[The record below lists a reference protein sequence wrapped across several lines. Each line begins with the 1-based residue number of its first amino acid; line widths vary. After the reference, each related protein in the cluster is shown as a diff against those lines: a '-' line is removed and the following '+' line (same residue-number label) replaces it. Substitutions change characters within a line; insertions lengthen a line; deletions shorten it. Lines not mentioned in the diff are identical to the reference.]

1 MSSVFSVKA
10 SFDGGDLV
18 KGFNDV
24 KKEVKGI
31 ENAGEDAKK
40 SLDQMLQQKNS
51 TSNYRRQLMQ
61 LTKQLTDLTVNYRS
75 LSDEEKQSEFG
86 VALAQRIDE
95 LTAKASMFK
104 DAMLDVQQSI
114 TESASDTANWDA
126 FQQLVD
132 VSTSALQSFTGV
144 AGLSEDSV
152 EELTRTIAAMQ
163 TIGAASNT
171 VIKIGN
177 ALQKQSALMLGVRR
191 TQELAAA
198 TAIKLK
204 TAAEVKGKA
213 ATVAA
218 TAAQKALNT
227 VAKANPYV
235 LLASAVIALGTAL
248 VAFAKKSNEAT
259 KAEKA
264 RKEAAEEAAESI
276 NDARSKEAKSVGEVT
291 AKYRILQIEYS
302 KLDQNDKTS
311 WIKDNATAFD
321 NLGLKINNVNDAD
334 QVFVTQSAKVIAAL
348 KARAKAEALEEKY
361 KEEVIKAEEKKAE
374 VVRKTAKEGAK
385 FFTAD
390 GKVPEPLKEA
400 GLTEKELK
408 YEWGGGQSGAG
419 TYILTPE
426 ATKKLQE
433 YYDTQYD
440 VAVKAADESTSYWE
454 NRMVEAANEA
464 AKAAKEIEGLITKPT
479 NGNSDSTKSSS
490 SSKTSDNDDIFDSG
504 SLRAAQKTVTE
515 LQDKLNRMS
524 PDDKAFDKVKADLKV
539 AEKIVDDIKKKM
551 SDPDAAKALVEQYDE
566 ASKKI
571 NDIVKEYNIGI
582 IDEET
587 AKKQI
592 EAINA
597 ELQKLGLKPIE
608 IKVKNG
614 KWDELFDKD
623 IDTKNLIEQYD
634 EASKKINDIV
644 KEYNIG
650 IIDKETA
657 KKQIEAINTELQKL
671 GLKPIDI
678 KLNPKGK
685 WDGAFDK
692 DNDTKTAVD
701 SVVQAYS
708 LKLIDKDYA
717 KEAIDAIN
725 VERINANLP
734 PIHLNLDVEGV
745 KEGISQA
752 MQMFGAVG
760 SLGNVVSS
768 INSVYESFKN
778 LPDAMDEAE
787 NGWERF
793 MVGFKAVMQIM
804 NVFTTVLGTINTVME
819 TFTMIQELVTA
830 AKLKDA
836 AASSVKAGADTAAA
850 TASTAEATAD
860 TAAATAAETKAV
872 ADTAAATASTTV
884 ATADTAATIAS
895 GTKAATDTSA
905 ATASGTKAAA
915 DIAAATAS
923 TTVATAD
930 TAATVA
936 SGTKAAT
943 DIATAAAS
951 GTKAAA
957 DIAAATA
964 STTVATADTAATV
977 ASGTKTATDIAG
989 ATASGTKAA
998 ADIAA
1003 AGAAS
1008 VEATANTAA
1017 AVSGAAKSVSWVP
1030 IVGPILAV
1038 AAIAAIIGGIIA
1050 AANKGK
1056 FANGGIV
1063 QGASKIGDFNIARVN
1078 GGEMILNNRQQA
1090 NLFNMLDNNRV
1101 NNVSASPQNVSFRIQ
1116 GDTLVGVI
1124 DNYNKKRSRM

>member
-177 ALQKQSALMLGVRR
+177 ALQKQSALMLGVLR

-204 TAAEVKGKA
+204 TAAEVKGKE

-218 TAAQKALNT
+218 TVAQKALNT

-302 KLDQNDKTS
+302 KLDQNDKIT
-311 WIKDNATAFD
+311 WIKDNATALD

-348 KARAKAEALEEKY
+348 QARAKAEALEEKY

-374 VVRKTAKEGAK
+374 VVRKTAKEGAR

-479 NGNSDSTKSSS
+479 NGNSGSTKSSS
-490 SSKTSDNDDIFDSG
+490 SYKTSDNDDIFDSG
-504 SLRAAQKTVTE
+504 SLIAAQKTVTD

-524 PDDKAFDKVKADLKV
+524 PDDKAFDKVKADLKA
-539 AEKIVDDIKKKM
+539 AEKIVEDIKKKM
-551 SDPDAAKALVEQYDE
+551 SDPDAAKTLVEQYDE

-614 KWDELFDKD
+614 KWDGVFDID

-634 EASKKINDIV
+634 DAVKKINDIV
-644 KEYNIG
+644 KSYNIG
-650 IIDKETA
+650 IIDEEKAKAQIEAINAELQKLGLKPIEIKLKGKWDGVFDIDIDTKHLVDQYDDAVKKINDIVKGYNIGIIDEETA
-657 KKQIEAINTELQKL
+657 KKQIEAINAELQKL

-752 MQMFGAVG
+752 MQMFDAVS

-778 LPDAMDEAE
+778 LQDAMDEAE

-793 MVGFKAVMQIM
+793 MVGFEAGMQIM
-804 NVFTTVLGTINTVME
+804 SVFTTVLGTINTLMT
-819 TFTMIQELVTA
+819 TFQTIQELVTA
-830 AKLKDA
+830 AKIKDA
-836 AASSVKAGADTAAA
+836 AASSVQTAADEAAAAATMTKAGANM
-850 TASTAEATAD
+850 
-860 TAAATAAETKAV
+860 AETATGAGKAV
-872 ADTAAATASTTV
+872 
-884 ATADTAATIAS
+884 
-895 GTKAATDTSA
+895 
-905 ATASGTKAAA
+905 
-915 DIAAATAS
+915 
-923 TTVATAD
+923 
-930 TAATVA
+930 
-936 SGTKAAT
+936 
-943 DIATAAAS
+943 
-951 GTKAAA
+951 
-957 DIAAATA
+957 
-964 STTVATADTAATV
+964 
-977 ASGTKTATDIAG
+977 
-989 ATASGTKAA
+989 
-998 ADIAA
+998 
-1003 AGAAS
+1003 
-1008 VEATANTAA
+1008 
-1017 AVSGAAKSVSWVP
+1017 SWLP
-1030 IVGPILAV
+1030 IVGPILA
-1038 AAIAAIIGGIIA
+1038 IAAIGAIMGVMLGVMS
-1050 AANKGK
+1050 KSK

-1063 QGASKIGDFNIARVN
+1063 SNASKIGDFNIARVN

-1090 NLFNMLDNNRV
+1090 NLFNMLDHNRIDKT
-1101 NNVSASPQNVSFRIQ
+1101 STSPQNVSFRIQ

>member
-1 MSSVFSVKA
+1 MSSVFSIKA

-31 ENAGEDAKK
+31 ENVGEDAKK

-177 ALQKQSALMLGVRR
+177 ALQKQSALMLGVLR

-302 KLDQNDKTS
+302 KLDQNDKIT

-348 KARAKAEALEEKY
+348 QARAKAEALEEKY

-374 VVRKTAKEGAK
+374 VVRKTAKEGDR

-419 TYILTPE
+419 TYILTQE
-426 ATKKLQE
+426 ATKKLQD

-479 NGNSDSTKSSS
+479 NGNSGSTKSSS
-490 SSKTSDNDDIFDSG
+490 SYKTSDNDDIFDSG
-504 SLRAAQKTVTE
+504 SLIAAQKTVTD

-524 PDDKAFDKVKADLKV
+524 PDDKAFDKVKADLKA
-539 AEKIVDDIKKKM
+539 AEKIVEDIKKKM
-551 SDPDAAKALVEQYDE
+551 SDPDVAKTLVEQYDE

-571 NDIVKEYNIGI
+571 NNIVKEYNIGI

-614 KWDELFDKD
+614 KWDGVFDID

-634 EASKKINDIV
+634 DAVKKINDIV
-644 KEYNIG
+644 KSYNIG
-650 IIDKETA
+650 IIDEEKA
-657 KKQIEAINTELQKL
+657 KAQIEAINAELKKL

-752 MQMFGAVG
+752 MQMFDAVS

-778 LPDAMDEAE
+778 LQDAMDEAE

-793 MVGFKAVMQIM
+793 MVGFEAGMQIM
-804 NVFTTVLGTINTVME
+804 SVFTTVLGTINTLMT
-819 TFTMIQELVTA
+819 TFQTIQELVTA
-830 AKLKDA
+830 AKIKDA
-836 AASSVKAGADTAAA
+836 AASSVQTAADEAAAAATMTKAGANM
-850 TASTAEATAD
+850 
-860 TAAATAAETKAV
+860 AETATGAGKAV
-872 ADTAAATASTTV
+872 
-884 ATADTAATIAS
+884 
-895 GTKAATDTSA
+895 
-905 ATASGTKAAA
+905 
-915 DIAAATAS
+915 
-923 TTVATAD
+923 
-930 TAATVA
+930 
-936 SGTKAAT
+936 
-943 DIATAAAS
+943 
-951 GTKAAA
+951 
-957 DIAAATA
+957 
-964 STTVATADTAATV
+964 
-977 ASGTKTATDIAG
+977 
-989 ATASGTKAA
+989 
-998 ADIAA
+998 
-1003 AGAAS
+1003 
-1008 VEATANTAA
+1008 
-1017 AVSGAAKSVSWVP
+1017 SWLP
-1030 IVGPILAV
+1030 IVGPILA
-1038 AAIAAIIGGIIA
+1038 IAAIGAIMGVMLGVMS
-1050 AANKGK
+1050 KSK

-1063 QGASKIGDFNIARVN
+1063 SNASKIGDFNIARVN

-1090 NLFNMLDNNRV
+1090 NLFNMLDHNRIDKT
-1101 NNVSASPQNVSFRIQ
+1101 STSPQNVSFRIQ

>member
-1 MSSVFSVKA
+1 MSSVFSIKA

-177 ALQKQSALMLGVRR
+177 ALQKQSALMLGVLR

-248 VAFAKKSNEAT
+248 FAFAKKSNEAT

-276 NDARSKEAKSVGEVT
+276 KDARSKEAKSVGEVT

-302 KLDQNDKTS
+302 KLDQNDKIT

-348 KARAKAEALEEKY
+348 QARAKAEALEEKY

-374 VVRKTAKEGAK
+374 VVRKTAKEGDR

-479 NGNSDSTKSSS
+479 NGNSVSTKSSS

-504 SLRAAQKTVTE
+504 SLIAAQKTVTD

-524 PDDKAFDKVKADLKV
+524 PDDKAFDKVKADLKA
-539 AEKIVDDIKKKM
+539 AEKIVEDIKKKM
-551 SDPDAAKALVEQYDE
+551 SDPDAAKTLVEQYDE

-614 KWDELFDKD
+614 KWDGVFDID

-634 EASKKINDIV
+634 DAVKKINDIV
-644 KEYNIG
+644 KSYNIG
-650 IIDKETA
+650 IIDEEKA
-657 KKQIEAINTELQKL
+657 KAQIEAINAELKKL

-752 MQMFGAVG
+752 MQMFDAVS

-778 LPDAMDEAE
+778 LSDAMDEAE

-793 MVGFKAVMQIM
+793 MVGFEAGMQIM
-804 NVFTTVLGTINTVME
+804 SVFTTVLGTINTLMT
-819 TFTMIQELVTA
+819 TFQTIQELVTA
-830 AKLKDA
+830 AKIKDA
-836 AASSVKAGADTAAA
+836 AASSVQTAADEAAAAATMTKAGANM
-850 TASTAEATAD
+850 
-860 TAAATAAETKAV
+860 AETATGAGKAV
-872 ADTAAATASTTV
+872 
-884 ATADTAATIAS
+884 
-895 GTKAATDTSA
+895 
-905 ATASGTKAAA
+905 
-915 DIAAATAS
+915 
-923 TTVATAD
+923 
-930 TAATVA
+930 
-936 SGTKAAT
+936 
-943 DIATAAAS
+943 
-951 GTKAAA
+951 
-957 DIAAATA
+957 
-964 STTVATADTAATV
+964 
-977 ASGTKTATDIAG
+977 
-989 ATASGTKAA
+989 
-998 ADIAA
+998 
-1003 AGAAS
+1003 
-1008 VEATANTAA
+1008 
-1017 AVSGAAKSVSWVP
+1017 SWLP
-1030 IVGPILAV
+1030 IVGPILA
-1038 AAIAAIIGGIIA
+1038 IAAIGAIMGVMLGVMS
-1050 AANKGK
+1050 KSK

-1063 QGASKIGDFNIARVN
+1063 SNASKIGDFNIARVN

-1090 NLFNMLDNNRV
+1090 NLFNMLDHNRIDKT
-1101 NNVSASPQNVSFRIQ
+1101 STSPQNVSFRIQ

>member
-1 MSSVFSVKA
+1 MSSVFSVKG
-10 SFDGGDLV
+10 SFDGADLV

-24 KKEVKGI
+24 KKEVKGL
-31 ENAGEDAKK
+31 ESAGEDAKK

-61 LTKQLTDLTVNYRS
+61 LTRQLTDLTVNYRS

-95 LTAKASMFK
+95 LTTKASMFK

-114 TESASDTANWDA
+114 SESASDTANWDA

-144 AGLSEDSV
+144 AGLSEESV
-152 EELTRTIAAMQ
+152 EGLTRTIAAMQ

-191 TQELAAA
+191 AQELAAA

-248 VAFAKKSNEAT
+248 VAFAKKSSEAT

-264 RKEAAEEAAESI
+264 RKEAAEEAAE
-276 NDARSKEAKSVGEVT
+276 NVKDARSKEAKSVGEVT
-291 AKYRILQIEYS
+291 AKYRILQLEYS
-302 KLDQNDKTS
+302 KLDQNDKTT

-321 NLGLKINNVNDAD
+321 NLGLKINSVNDAD
-334 QVFVTQSAKVIAAL
+334 KVFVTQSTQVIAAL
-348 KARAKAEALEEKY
+348 RARAKAEALEEKY

-374 VVRKTAKEGAK
+374 VVRKTAKEGDR

-390 GKVPEPLKEA
+390 GKVPKPLKEA

-419 TYILTPE
+419 TYILTQE
-426 ATKKLQE
+426 AAKKLQE
-433 YYDTQYD
+433 YYDKQYD
-440 VAVKAADESTSYWE
+440 IAVKAADDSTSYWE

-479 NGNSDSTKSSS
+479 NGNTGSTKSSS

-504 SLRAAQKTVTE
+504 SLRAAQKTVTD

-524 PDDKAFDKVKADLKV
+524 PDDEAFEKVKADLKA
-539 AEKIVDDIKKKM
+539 AEKIVEDIKKKM
-551 SDPDAAKALVEQYDE
+551 SDPDAAKTLVEQYDD
-566 ASKKI
+566 AAKKI
-571 NDIVKEYNIGI
+571 NGIVKEYNIGI

-608 IKVKNG
+608 IKLTPVVN
-614 KWDELFDKD
+614 
-623 IDTKNLIEQYD
+623 
-634 EASKKINDIV
+634 
-644 KEYNIG
+644 
-650 IIDKETA
+650 
-657 KKQIEAINTELQKL
+657 
-671 GLKPIDI
+671 
-678 KLNPKGK
+678 KGK

-701 SVVQAYS
+701 SVVKAYS

-717 KEAIDAIN
+717 QEAIDAIN

-734 PIHLNLDVEGV
+734 PIYLNLDIEGV
-745 KEGISQA
+745 RQGIDKA
-752 MQMFGAVG
+752 MQMFDTFG

-768 INSVYESFKN
+768 INSVYESFNN
-778 LPDAMDEAE
+778 LSTAMDEAE

-793 MVGFKAVMQIM
+793 MLGFDAGMKIM
-804 NVFTTVLGTINTVME
+804 NVFTTILGTINTLME
-819 TFTMIQELVTA
+819 TFQMIQELVTA

-836 AASSVKAGADTAAA
+836 AATGVQMAADEAAAGSTMTKAGANM
-850 TASTAEATAD
+850 AET
-860 TAAATAAETKAV
+860 ATAAGKAV
-872 ADTAAATASTTV
+872 
-884 ATADTAATIAS
+884 
-895 GTKAATDTSA
+895 
-905 ATASGTKAAA
+905 
-915 DIAAATAS
+915 
-923 TTVATAD
+923 
-930 TAATVA
+930 
-936 SGTKAAT
+936 
-943 DIATAAAS
+943 
-951 GTKAAA
+951 
-957 DIAAATA
+957 
-964 STTVATADTAATV
+964 
-977 ASGTKTATDIAG
+977 
-989 ATASGTKAA
+989 
-998 ADIAA
+998 
-1003 AGAAS
+1003 
-1008 VEATANTAA
+1008 
-1017 AVSGAAKSVSWVP
+1017 SWIPV
-1030 IVGPILAV
+1030 VGPTL
-1038 AAIAAIIGGIIA
+1038 AIAAIGAIMSALLGVIS
-1050 AANKGK
+1050 KSK

-1063 QGASKIGDFNIARVN
+1063 QGPSKIGDFNLVRVN
-1078 GGEMILNNRQQA
+1078 GGELILNQRQQK
-1090 NLFNMLDNNRV
+1090 NLFDMIDKNRV
-1101 NNVSASPQNVSFRIQ
+1101 NDVNNTTGNVVFTIQ
-1116 GDTLVGVI
+1116 GDKLVGVI
-1124 DNYNKKRSRM
+1124 DNYNKKRGRI

>member
-18 KGFNDV
+18 KGFNDI

-51 TSNYRRQLMQ
+51 TSNYRRQLME
-61 LTKQLTDLTVNYRS
+61 LTRQLTDLTVNYRK

-86 VALAQRIDE
+86 VALAQRINE

-114 TESASDTANWDA
+114 SESASDTANWDA

-132 VSTSALQSFTGV
+132 VSTSALQSLTGV
-144 AGLSEDSV
+144 AGLSEESV
-152 EELTRTIAAMQ
+152 EGLTRTIAAMQ

-198 TAIKLK
+198 AAIKLK

-248 VAFAKKSNEAT
+248 VAFAKKSSEAT

-264 RKEAAEEAAESI
+264 RKEAAEEAAE
-276 NDARSKEAKSVGEVT
+276 NVKDARSKEAKSVGEVT
-291 AKYRILQIEYS
+291 AKYRILQLEYS
-302 KLDQNDKTS
+302 KLDQNDKTT

-321 NLGLKINNVNDAD
+321 NLGLKINSVNDAD
-334 QVFVTQSAKVIAAL
+334 KVFVTQSTQVIAAL
-348 KARAKAEALEEKY
+348 RARAKAEALEEKY

-374 VVRKTAKEGAK
+374 VVRKTAKEGAR

-390 GKVPEPLKEA
+390 GKVPKALKEA
-400 GLTEKELK
+400 GLTEKDLK

-419 TYILTPE
+419 TYILTKE
-426 ATKKLQE
+426 AANKLQE

-440 VAVKAADESTSYWE
+440 VAVKTADESTSYWE

-464 AKAAKEIEGLITKPT
+464 AKAAKEIEGLITKPK
-479 NGNSDSTKSSS
+479 NGNTGSTNSSS
-490 SSKTSDNDDIFDSG
+490 SSKTSNIEDIFDSG

-524 PDDKAFDKVKADLKV
+524 PDDKAFEKTKADLKA
-539 AEKIVDDIKKKM
+539 AEKIVEDIKKKM
-551 SDPDAAKALVEQYDE
+551 ADPDAAKTLVEQYDD
-566 ASKKI
+566 AAKKI
-571 NDIVKEYNIGI
+571 NGIVKEYNIGI

-587 AKKQI
+587 AKTQI

-608 IKVKNG
+608 IK
-614 KWDELFDKD
+614 
-623 IDTKNLIEQYD
+623 
-634 EASKKINDIV
+634 
-644 KEYNIG
+644 
-650 IIDKETA
+650 
-657 KKQIEAINTELQKL
+657 
-671 GLKPIDI
+671 
-678 KLNPKGK
+678 LNPVVNKGK

-701 SVVQAYS
+701 SVVKAYS

-717 KEAIDAIN
+717 QEAIDAIN

-734 PIHLNLDVEGV
+734 PIHLNLDIEGV

-752 MQMFGAVG
+752 MQMFDAVS

-768 INSVYESFKN
+768 INSVYESFNN
-778 LPDAMDEAE
+778 LSTAMDEAE
-787 NGWERF
+787 NSWERF
-793 MVGFKAVMQIM
+793 MVGFDAGMKIM
-804 NVFTTVLGTINTVME
+804 NVFTTILGTINTLME
-819 TFTMIQELVTA
+819 TFQMIQELVTA

-836 AASSVKAGADTAAA
+836 AATGVQMAADEAAAGSTMTKAGANM
-850 TASTAEATAD
+850 AET
-860 TAAATAAETKAV
+860 ATAAGKAV
-872 ADTAAATASTTV
+872 
-884 ATADTAATIAS
+884 
-895 GTKAATDTSA
+895 
-905 ATASGTKAAA
+905 
-915 DIAAATAS
+915 
-923 TTVATAD
+923 
-930 TAATVA
+930 
-936 SGTKAAT
+936 
-943 DIATAAAS
+943 
-951 GTKAAA
+951 
-957 DIAAATA
+957 
-964 STTVATADTAATV
+964 
-977 ASGTKTATDIAG
+977 
-989 ATASGTKAA
+989 
-998 ADIAA
+998 
-1003 AGAAS
+1003 
-1008 VEATANTAA
+1008 
-1017 AVSGAAKSVSWVP
+1017 SWIPV
-1030 IVGPILAV
+1030 VGPTL
-1038 AAIAAIIGGIIA
+1038 AIAAIGAIMSA
-1050 AANKGK
+1050 LLSAMSKSK

-1063 QGASKIGDFNIARVN
+1063 PGASKIGDFNLVRVN
-1078 GGEMILNNRQQA
+1078 GGELILNQRQQK
-1090 NLFNMLDNNRV
+1090 NLFDMIDKNRV
-1101 NNVSASPQNVSFRIQ
+1101 NNVNNTTGDVVFTIQ
-1116 GDTLVGVI
+1116 GDKLVGVL
-1124 DNYNKKRSRM
+1124 DNYNKKRGRI

>member
-1 MSSVFSVKA
+1 MSSVFSIKA

-177 ALQKQSALMLGVRR
+177 ALQKQSALMLGVLR

-248 VAFAKKSNEAT
+248 FAFAKKSNEAT

-276 NDARSKEAKSVGEVT
+276 KDARSKEAKSVGEVT

-348 KARAKAEALEEKY
+348 QARAKAEALEEKY

-374 VVRKTAKEGAK
+374 VVRKTAKEGDR

-408 YEWGGGQSGAG
+408 YEGGGGQSGAG

-479 NGNSDSTKSSS
+479 NGNSGSTKSSS
-490 SSKTSDNDDIFDSG
+490 SYKTSDNDDIFDSG
-504 SLRAAQKTVTE
+504 SLIAAQKTVTD

-524 PDDKAFDKVKADLKV
+524 PDDKAFDKVKADLKA
-539 AEKIVDDIKKKM
+539 AEKIVEDIKKKM
-551 SDPDAAKALVEQYDE
+551 SDPDAAKTLVEQYDE

-614 KWDELFDKD
+614 KWDGVFDID

-634 EASKKINDIV
+634 DAVKKINDIV
-644 KEYNIG
+644 KSYNIG
-650 IIDKETA
+650 IIDEEKAKAQIEAINAELKKLGLKPIDIKLKGKWDGVFDIDIDTKHLVDQYDDAVKKINDIVKGYNIGIIDEEKA
-657 KKQIEAINTELQKL
+657 KKQIEAINAELQKL

-752 MQMFGAVG
+752 MQMFDAVS

-778 LPDAMDEAE
+778 LQDAMDEAE

-793 MVGFKAVMQIM
+793 MVGFEAGMQIM
-804 NVFTTVLGTINTVME
+804 SVFTTVLGTINTLMT
-819 TFTMIQELVTA
+819 TFQTIQELVTA
-830 AKLKDA
+830 AKIKDA
-836 AASSVKAGADTAAA
+836 AASSVQTAADEAAAAATMTKAGANM
-850 TASTAEATAD
+850 
-860 TAAATAAETKAV
+860 AETATGAGKAV
-872 ADTAAATASTTV
+872 
-884 ATADTAATIAS
+884 
-895 GTKAATDTSA
+895 
-905 ATASGTKAAA
+905 
-915 DIAAATAS
+915 
-923 TTVATAD
+923 
-930 TAATVA
+930 
-936 SGTKAAT
+936 
-943 DIATAAAS
+943 
-951 GTKAAA
+951 
-957 DIAAATA
+957 
-964 STTVATADTAATV
+964 
-977 ASGTKTATDIAG
+977 
-989 ATASGTKAA
+989 
-998 ADIAA
+998 
-1003 AGAAS
+1003 
-1008 VEATANTAA
+1008 
-1017 AVSGAAKSVSWVP
+1017 SWLP
-1030 IVGPILAV
+1030 IVGPILA
-1038 AAIAAIIGGIIA
+1038 IAAIGAIMGVMLGVMS
-1050 AANKGK
+1050 KSK

-1063 QGASKIGDFNIARVN
+1063 SNASKIGDFNIARVN

-1090 NLFNMLDNNRV
+1090 NLFNMLDHNRIDKT
-1101 NNVSASPQNVSFRIQ
+1101 STSPQNVSFRIQ

>member
-24 KKEVKGI
+24 KKEVKSLDA
-31 ENAGEDAKK
+31 AGEDAKK

-51 TSNYRRQLMQ
+51 TSNYRRQLMR
-61 LTKQLTDLTVNYRS
+61 LTQQLTDLTVNYRS

-95 LTAKASMFK
+95 LTSKASMFK

-144 AGLSEDSV
+144 AGLSEESV
-152 EELTRTIAAMQ
+152 EGLTRTIAAMQ

-191 TQELAAA
+191 VQELAAA
-198 TAIKLK
+198 SAIKIK

-235 LLASAVIALGTAL
+235 LLASAVMALGTVL

-259 KAEKA
+259 KAEEA
-264 RKEAAEEAAESI
+264 RKEAAEEAAE
-276 NDARSKEAKSVGEVT
+276 NVKDARSKEAKAVGEVT
-291 AKYRILQIEYS
+291 AKYRILQLEYS
-302 KLDQNDKTS
+302 KLDQNDKTT

-321 NLGLKINNVNDAD
+321 NLGLKINSVNDAD
-334 QVFVTQSAKVIAAL
+334 KVFVTQSANVIAAL
-348 KARAKAEALEEKY
+348 RARAKAEALEEKY

-374 VVRKTAKEGAK
+374 VVRKTAKEGAR

-390 GKVPEPLKEA
+390 GKVPKALKEA
-400 GLTEKELK
+400 GLTEKDLK

-419 TYILTPE
+419 TYILTKE

-433 YYDTQYD
+433 YYDKQYD
-440 VAVKAADESTSYWE
+440 IAVKAADDSTSYWE

-464 AKAAKEIEGLITKPT
+464 TKAAKEIEGLITKPT
-479 NGNSDSTKSSS
+479 SGNSGSTKSSS

-524 PDDKAFDKVKADLKV
+524 PDDEAFEKVKADLKA
-539 AEKIVDDIKKKM
+539 AEKIVEDIKKKM
-551 SDPDAAKALVEQYDE
+551 ADPESAKTLVEQYDD
-566 ASKKI
+566 AAKKI
-571 NDIVKEYNIGI
+571 NGIVKEYNIGI

-587 AKKQI
+587 AKTQI

-608 IKVKNG
+608 IK
-614 KWDELFDKD
+614 
-623 IDTKNLIEQYD
+623 
-634 EASKKINDIV
+634 
-644 KEYNIG
+644 
-650 IIDKETA
+650 
-657 KKQIEAINTELQKL
+657 
-671 GLKPIDI
+671 
-678 KLNPKGK
+678 LNPVVNKGK

-701 SVVQAYS
+701 SIVKAYS

-717 KEAIDAIN
+717 QEAIDAIN

-734 PIHLNLDVEGV
+734 PIYLNLDIEGV
-745 KEGISQA
+745 RQGIDKA
-752 MQMFGAVG
+752 MQMFDTFG

-768 INSVYESFKN
+768 INSVYESFNN
-778 LPDAMDEAE
+778 LSTAMDEAE

-793 MVGFKAVMQIM
+793 MLGFDAGMKIM
-804 NVFTTVLGTINTVME
+804 NVFTTILGTINTLME
-819 TFTMIQELVTA
+819 TFQMIQELVTA

-836 AASSVKAGADTAAA
+836 AASGVQMAADEAAAGSTMTKAGANM
-850 TASTAEATAD
+850 AET
-860 TAAATAAETKAV
+860 ATAAGKAV
-872 ADTAAATASTTV
+872 
-884 ATADTAATIAS
+884 
-895 GTKAATDTSA
+895 
-905 ATASGTKAAA
+905 
-915 DIAAATAS
+915 
-923 TTVATAD
+923 
-930 TAATVA
+930 
-936 SGTKAAT
+936 
-943 DIATAAAS
+943 
-951 GTKAAA
+951 
-957 DIAAATA
+957 
-964 STTVATADTAATV
+964 
-977 ASGTKTATDIAG
+977 
-989 ATASGTKAA
+989 
-998 ADIAA
+998 
-1003 AGAAS
+1003 
-1008 VEATANTAA
+1008 
-1017 AVSGAAKSVSWVP
+1017 SWIPV
-1030 IVGPILAV
+1030 VGPAL
-1038 AAIAAIIGGIIA
+1038 AIAAIGAIMSTLLGVMS
-1050 AANKGK
+1050 KSK

-1063 QGASKIGDFNIARVN
+1063 PGPSKIGDFNLVRVN
-1078 GGEMILNNRQQA
+1078 GGELILNQRQQK
-1090 NLFNMLDNNRV
+1090 NLFDMIDKNRV
-1101 NNVSASPQNVSFRIQ
+1101 NAVNNTSGNVVFTIQ
-1116 GDTLVGVI
+1116 GDKLVGVI
-1124 DNYNKKRSRM
+1124 DNYNKKRGRI

>member
-1 MSSVFSVKA
+1 MSSVFSIKA

-31 ENAGEDAKK
+31 ENVGEDAKK

-114 TESASDTANWDA
+114 SESASDTANWDA

-177 ALQKQSALMLGVRR
+177 ALQKQSALMLGVLR

-291 AKYRILQIEYS
+291 AKYRILQLEYS

-348 KARAKAEALEEKY
+348 QARAKAEALEEKY

-374 VVRKTAKEGAK
+374 VVRKTAKEGDR

-426 ATKKLQE
+426 ATKKLQD

-454 NRMVEAANEA
+454 NRMVDAANEA

-479 NGNSDSTKSSS
+479 NGNSGSTKSSS

-504 SLRAAQKTVTE
+504 SLIAAQKTVTD

-524 PDDKAFDKVKADLKV
+524 PDDKAFDKVKADLKA
-539 AEKIVDDIKKKM
+539 AEKIVEDIKKKM
-551 SDPDAAKALVEQYDE
+551 SDPDAAKTLVEQYDE

-614 KWDELFDKD
+614 KWDGVFDID

-634 EASKKINDIV
+634 DAVKKINDIV
-644 KEYNIG
+644 KGYNIG
-650 IIDKETA
+650 IIDEEKA
-657 KKQIEAINTELQKL
+657 KAQIEAINAELKKL

-752 MQMFGAVG
+752 MQMFDAVS

-793 MVGFKAVMQIM
+793 MVGFEAGMQIM
-804 NVFTTVLGTINTVME
+804 SVFTTVLGTINTLMT
-819 TFTMIQELVTA
+819 TFQTIQELVTA
-830 AKLKDA
+830 AKIKDA
-836 AASSVKAGADTAAA
+836 AASSVQTAADEAAAAATMTKAGANM
-850 TASTAEATAD
+850 
-860 TAAATAAETKAV
+860 AETATGAGKAV
-872 ADTAAATASTTV
+872 
-884 ATADTAATIAS
+884 
-895 GTKAATDTSA
+895 
-905 ATASGTKAAA
+905 
-915 DIAAATAS
+915 
-923 TTVATAD
+923 
-930 TAATVA
+930 
-936 SGTKAAT
+936 
-943 DIATAAAS
+943 
-951 GTKAAA
+951 
-957 DIAAATA
+957 
-964 STTVATADTAATV
+964 
-977 ASGTKTATDIAG
+977 
-989 ATASGTKAA
+989 
-998 ADIAA
+998 
-1003 AGAAS
+1003 
-1008 VEATANTAA
+1008 
-1017 AVSGAAKSVSWVP
+1017 SWLP
-1030 IVGPILAV
+1030 IVGPILA
-1038 AAIAAIIGGIIA
+1038 IAAIGAIMGVMLGVMS
-1050 AANKGK
+1050 KSK

-1063 QGASKIGDFNIARVN
+1063 SNASKIGDFNIARVN

-1090 NLFNMLDNNRV
+1090 NLFNMLDHNRIDKT
-1101 NNVSASPQNVSFRIQ
+1101 STSPQNVSFRIQ

>member
-1 MSSVFSVKA
+1 MSSVFSIKA

-177 ALQKQSALMLGVRR
+177 ALQKQSALMLGVLR

-204 TAAEVKGKA
+204 TAAEVKGKE

-218 TAAQKALNT
+218 TVAQKALNT

-248 VAFAKKSNEAT
+248 FAFAKKSNEAT

-276 NDARSKEAKSVGEVT
+276 KDARSKEAKSVGEVT

-302 KLDQNDKTS
+302 KLDQNDKIT

-348 KARAKAEALEEKY
+348 QARAKAEALEEKY

-374 VVRKTAKEGAK
+374 VVRKTAKEGDR

-433 YYDTQYD
+433 Y
-440 VAVKAADESTSYWE
+440 
-454 NRMVEAANEA
+454 
-464 AKAAKEIEGLITKPT
+464 
-479 NGNSDSTKSSS
+479 
-490 SSKTSDNDDIFDSG
+490 
-504 SLRAAQKTVTE
+504 
-515 LQDKLNRMS
+515 
-524 PDDKAFDKVKADLKV
+524 
-539 AEKIVDDIKKKM
+539 
-551 SDPDAAKALVEQYDE
+551 
-566 ASKKI
+566 
-571 NDIVKEYNIGI
+571 
-582 IDEET
+582 
-587 AKKQI
+587 
-592 EAINA
+592 
-597 ELQKLGLKPIE
+597 
-608 IKVKNG
+608 
-614 KWDELFDKD
+614 
-623 IDTKNLIEQYD
+623 
-634 EASKKINDIV
+634 
-644 KEYNIG
+644 
-650 IIDKETA
+650 
-657 KKQIEAINTELQKL
+657 
-671 GLKPIDI
+671 
-678 KLNPKGK
+678 
-685 WDGAFDK
+685 
-692 DNDTKTAVD
+692 
-701 SVVQAYS
+701 
-708 LKLIDKDYA
+708 
-717 KEAIDAIN
+717 
-725 VERINANLP
+725 
-734 PIHLNLDVEGV
+734 
-745 KEGISQA
+745 
-752 MQMFGAVG
+752 
-760 SLGNVVSS
+760 
-768 INSVYESFKN
+768 
-778 LPDAMDEAE
+778 
-787 NGWERF
+787 
-793 MVGFKAVMQIM
+793 
-804 NVFTTVLGTINTVME
+804 
-819 TFTMIQELVTA
+819 
-830 AKLKDA
+830 
-836 AASSVKAGADTAAA
+836 
-850 TASTAEATAD
+850 
-860 TAAATAAETKAV
+860 
-872 ADTAAATASTTV
+872 
-884 ATADTAATIAS
+884 
-895 GTKAATDTSA
+895 
-905 ATASGTKAAA
+905 
-915 DIAAATAS
+915 
-923 TTVATAD
+923 
-930 TAATVA
+930 
-936 SGTKAAT
+936 
-943 DIATAAAS
+943 
-951 GTKAAA
+951 
-957 DIAAATA
+957 
-964 STTVATADTAATV
+964 
-977 ASGTKTATDIAG
+977 
-989 ATASGTKAA
+989 
-998 ADIAA
+998 
-1003 AGAAS
+1003 
-1008 VEATANTAA
+1008 
-1017 AVSGAAKSVSWVP
+1017 
-1030 IVGPILAV
+1030 
-1038 AAIAAIIGGIIA
+1038 
-1050 AANKGK
+1050 
-1056 FANGGIV
+1056 
-1063 QGASKIGDFNIARVN
+1063 
-1078 GGEMILNNRQQA
+1078 
-1090 NLFNMLDNNRV
+1090 
-1101 NNVSASPQNVSFRIQ
+1101 
-1116 GDTLVGVI
+1116 
-1124 DNYNKKRSRM
+1124 

>member
-1 MSSVFSVKA
+1 MSSVFSIKA

-51 TSNYRRQLMQ
+51 TSNYRRQLMK
-61 LTKQLTDLTVNYRS
+61 LTQQLTDLTVNYRS

-114 TESASDTANWDA
+114 SESASDTANWDA

-177 ALQKQSALMLGVRR
+177 ALQKQSALMLGVLR

-302 KLDQNDKTS
+302 KLDQNDKIT

-348 KARAKAEALEEKY
+348 QARAKAEALEEKY

-374 VVRKTAKEGAK
+374 VVRKTAKEGDR

-479 NGNSDSTKSSS
+479 NGNSGSTKSSS

-524 PDDKAFDKVKADLKV
+524 PDDKAFDKVKADLKA
-539 AEKIVDDIKKKM
+539 AEKIVEDIKKKM
-551 SDPDAAKALVEQYDE
+551 SDPDAAKTLVEQYDE

-571 NDIVKEYNIGI
+571 NNIVKEYNIGI

-614 KWDELFDKD
+614 KWDGVFDID

-634 EASKKINDIV
+634 DAVKKINDIV
-644 KEYNIG
+644 KGYNIG
-650 IIDKETA
+650 IIDEEKA
-657 KKQIEAINTELQKL
+657 KAQIEAINAELKKL

-685 WDGAFDK
+685 WDGDFDK

-752 MQMFGAVG
+752 MQMFDAVS

-793 MVGFKAVMQIM
+793 MVGFEAGMQIM
-804 NVFTTVLGTINTVME
+804 SVFTTVLGTINTLMT
-819 TFTMIQELVTA
+819 TFQTIQELVTA
-830 AKLKDA
+830 AKIKDA
-836 AASSVKAGADTAAA
+836 AASSVQTAADEAAAAATMTKAGANM
-850 TASTAEATAD
+850 
-860 TAAATAAETKAV
+860 AETATGAGKAV
-872 ADTAAATASTTV
+872 
-884 ATADTAATIAS
+884 
-895 GTKAATDTSA
+895 
-905 ATASGTKAAA
+905 
-915 DIAAATAS
+915 
-923 TTVATAD
+923 
-930 TAATVA
+930 
-936 SGTKAAT
+936 
-943 DIATAAAS
+943 
-951 GTKAAA
+951 
-957 DIAAATA
+957 
-964 STTVATADTAATV
+964 
-977 ASGTKTATDIAG
+977 
-989 ATASGTKAA
+989 
-998 ADIAA
+998 
-1003 AGAAS
+1003 
-1008 VEATANTAA
+1008 
-1017 AVSGAAKSVSWVP
+1017 SWLP
-1030 IVGPILAV
+1030 IVGPILA
-1038 AAIAAIIGGIIA
+1038 IAAIGAIMGVMLGVMS
-1050 AANKGK
+1050 KSK

-1063 QGASKIGDFNIARVN
+1063 SNASKIGDFNIARVN

-1090 NLFNMLDNNRV
+1090 NLFNMLDHNRIDKT
-1101 NNVSASPQNVSFRIQ
+1101 STSPQNVSFRIQ

>member
-1 MSSVFSVKA
+1 MSSVFSIKA

-40 SLDQMLQQKNS
+40 SLDQMLQHKNS
-51 TSNYRRQLMQ
+51 TSNYRRQLME
-61 LTKQLTDLTVNYRS
+61 LTRQLTDLTVNYRS

-95 LTAKASMFK
+95 LTNKASMFK

-114 TESASDTANWDA
+114 SESASDTANWDA

-132 VSTSALQSFTGV
+132 VSTSVLQSFTGV
-144 AGLSEDSV
+144 AGLSEESV
-152 EELTRTIAAMQ
+152 EGLTRTIAAMQ

-171 VIKIGN
+171 VIKVGN

-198 TAIKLK
+198 AAIKLK

-218 TAAQKALNT
+218 TAAQKVLNT
-227 VAKANPYV
+227 VAKANPYI

-248 VAFAKKSNEAT
+248 VAFAKKSSEAT

-276 NDARSKEAKSVGEVT
+276 KDARSKEAKSVGEVT
-291 AKYRILQIEYS
+291 AKYRILQIAYS
-302 KLDQNDKTS
+302 KLDQNDKIT

-334 QVFVTQSAKVIAAL
+334 QIFVTQSAKVIAAL
-348 KARAKAEALEEKY
+348 QARAKAEALEEKY

-374 VVRKTAKEGAK
+374 VVRKTAKEGDRL
-385 FFTAD
+385 FTAD
-390 GKVPEPLKEA
+390 GKVPKPLKEA

-426 ATKKLQE
+426 AAKKLQD

-479 NGNSDSTKSSS
+479 NGNSGSTKGSSG
-490 SSKTSDNDDIFDSG
+490 SKTSDNDDIFDSG
-504 SLRAAQKTVTE
+504 SLRAAQKTVTD

-524 PDDKAFDKVKADLKV
+524 PDDEAFEKVKADIK
-539 AEKIVDDIKKKM
+539 AAKKIVEDIKKKM
-551 SDPDAAKALVEQYDE
+551 ADPDAAKTLVEQYDE
-566 ASKKI
+566 AYKKI

-597 ELQKLGLKPIE
+597 ELQKLGIKPIE

-614 KWDELFDKD
+614 KWDELLDID

-634 EASKKINDIV
+634 DAVKKINDIV
-644 KEYNIG
+644 KSYNIG
-650 IIDKETA
+650 IIDEEKA
-657 KKQIEAINTELQKL
+657 KTQIEAINTELKKLGLKPIEIKLKGKWDGVFDIDIDTKNLVDQYDYAVKKVDEIVKGYNIGIIDEEKAKTQIEAINNELKKL

-685 WDGAFDK
+685 WDGAFEK

-701 SVVQAYS
+701 SVVQAYN

-717 KEAIDAIN
+717 QEAIDAIN
-725 VERINANLP
+725 VDRINANLP

-752 MQMFGAVG
+752 MQMFDAVS

-793 MVGFKAVMQIM
+793 MVGFEAGMQIM
-804 NVFTTVLGTINTVME
+804 SVFTTILGTINTLMT
-819 TFTMIQELVTA
+819 TFQTIQELVTA
-830 AKLKDA
+830 SKIKDA
-836 AASSVKAGADTAAA
+836 AASGVQTAADEAAASATMTKAGANM
-850 TASTAEATAD
+850 
-860 TAAATAAETKAV
+860 AETATGAGKAV
-872 ADTAAATASTTV
+872 
-884 ATADTAATIAS
+884 
-895 GTKAATDTSA
+895 
-905 ATASGTKAAA
+905 
-915 DIAAATAS
+915 
-923 TTVATAD
+923 
-930 TAATVA
+930 
-936 SGTKAAT
+936 
-943 DIATAAAS
+943 
-951 GTKAAA
+951 
-957 DIAAATA
+957 
-964 STTVATADTAATV
+964 
-977 ASGTKTATDIAG
+977 
-989 ATASGTKAA
+989 
-998 ADIAA
+998 
-1003 AGAAS
+1003 
-1008 VEATANTAA
+1008 
-1017 AVSGAAKSVSWVP
+1017 SWLP
-1030 IVGPILAV
+1030 IVGPILA
-1038 AAIAAIIGGIIA
+1038 IAAIGAIMGVMLGVMS
-1050 AANKGK
+1050 KSK

-1090 NLFNMLDNNRV
+1090 NLFKMLDHNRID
-1101 NNVSASPQNVSFRIQ
+1101 NTSISPQTVSFRIQ
-1116 GDTLVGVI
+1116 GDTLVGAI

>member
-1 MSSVFSVKA
+1 MSSVFSIKA

-75 LSDEEKQSEFG
+75 LSDAEKQSEFG
-86 VALAQRIDE
+86 IALAQRIDE

-114 TESASDTANWDA
+114 SESASDTANWDA

-132 VSTSALQSFTGV
+132 VSTSALQSFAGIT
-144 AGLSEDSV
+144 GLSEESV
-152 EELTRTIAAMQ
+152 EGLTRTIAAMQ

-198 TAIKLK
+198 AAIKLK

-218 TAAQKALNT
+218 TVAQKALNT

-248 VAFAKKSNEAT
+248 VAFAKKSSEAT

-264 RKEAAEEAAESI
+264 RKEAAEKATESI
-276 NDARSKEAKSVGEVT
+276 KDARSKEAKSVGEVT
-291 AKYRILQIEYS
+291 AKYRILQFEYS

-321 NLGLKINNVNDAD
+321 NLGLKINSVNDAD

-348 KARAKAEALEEKY
+348 QARAKAEALEEKY

-374 VVRKTAKEGAK
+374 VVRKTAKEGDR

-390 GKVPEPLKEA
+390 GKVPKQLKEA

-464 AKAAKEIEGLITKPT
+464 AKAAKEIEGLITKPN
-479 NGNSDSTKSSS
+479 NGNSTSTKSSS

-504 SLRAAQKTVTE
+504 SLRAAQKTVTD

-524 PDDKAFDKVKADLKV
+524 PDDKAFEKTKADLKA
-539 AEKIVDDIKKKM
+539 AEKIVEDIKKKM
-551 SDPDAAKALVEQYDE
+551 SDPDAAKTLVEQYDE

-597 ELQKLGLKPIE
+597 ELQKLGIKPIE
-608 IKVKNG
+608 IK
-614 KWDELFDKD
+614 
-623 IDTKNLIEQYD
+623 
-634 EASKKINDIV
+634 
-644 KEYNIG
+644 
-650 IIDKETA
+650 
-657 KKQIEAINTELQKL
+657 
-671 GLKPIDI
+671 LKPIV
-678 KLNPKGK
+678 NKGK

-692 DNDTKTAVD
+692 DNDTKTAID
-701 SVVQAYS
+701 SVVKAYS
-708 LKLIDKDYA
+708 LKLVDKDYA
-717 KEAIDAIN
+717 QEAIDAIN
-725 VERINANLP
+725 VERINANLQ
-734 PIHLNLDVEGV
+734 PIYLNLDIEGV
-745 KEGISQA
+745 KQGIDKA
-752 MQMFGAVG
+752 MQMFDTFG

-768 INSVYESFKN
+768 INSVYESFNN
-778 LPDAMDEAE
+778 LSTAMDEAE
-787 NGWERF
+787 NSWERF
-793 MVGFKAVMQIM
+793 MVGFDAGMKIM
-804 NVFTTVLGTINTVME
+804 NVFTTILETINTLMT
-819 TFTMIQELVTA
+819 TFQTIQELVTA

-836 AASSVKAGADTAAA
+836 AATSVQIAADTEGAGATMTKAGANM
-850 TASTAEATAD
+850 AET
-860 TAAATAAETKAV
+860 ATAAGKAV
-872 ADTAAATASTTV
+872 SWIPVVGPVLAAAAIG
-884 ATADTAATIAS
+884 TIM
-895 GTKAATDTSA
+895 G
-905 ATASGTKAAA
+905 
-915 DIAAATAS
+915 ILL
-923 TTVATAD
+923 
-930 TAATVA
+930 
-936 SGTKAAT
+936 
-943 DIATAAAS
+943 
-951 GTKAAA
+951 
-957 DIAAATA
+957 
-964 STTVATADTAATV
+964 
-977 ASGTKTATDIAG
+977 
-989 ATASGTKAA
+989 
-998 ADIAA
+998 
-1003 AGAAS
+1003 S
-1008 VEATANTAA
+1008 VI
-1017 AVSGAAKSVSWVP
+1017 SKS
-1030 IVGPILAV
+1030 
-1038 AAIAAIIGGIIA
+1038 
-1050 AANKGK
+1050 K

-1063 QGASKIGDFNIARVN
+1063 PGPSKIGDFNLVRVN
-1078 GGEMILNNRQQA
+1078 GGELILNQRQQK
-1090 NLFNMLDNNRV
+1090 NLFDMIDKNRV
-1101 NNVSASPQNVSFRIQ
+1101 NTVNNTTGNVVFTIQ
-1116 GDTLVGVI
+1116 GDKLVGVI
-1124 DNYNKKRSRM
+1124 DNYNKKRGRM

>member
-1 MSSVFSVKA
+1 MSSVFSIKA

-95 LTAKASMFK
+95 LTTKASMFK

-114 TESASDTANWDA
+114 SESASDTANWDA

-144 AGLSEDSV
+144 AGLSEESV

-198 TAIKLK
+198 AAIKLK

-218 TAAQKALNT
+218 TVAQKALNT

-248 VAFAKKSNEAT
+248 FAFAKKSNEAT

-276 NDARSKEAKSVGEVT
+276 KDARSKEAKSVGEVT

-302 KLDQNDKTS
+302 KLDQNDKIA

-321 NLGLKINNVNDAD
+321 NLGLKINNINDAD

-348 KARAKAEALEEKY
+348 QARAKAEALEEKY

-374 VVRKTAKEGAK
+374 VVRKTAKEGDR

-390 GKVPEPLKEA
+390 GKVPKQLKEA

-454 NRMVEAANEA
+454 NRMVEAANDA

-479 NGNSDSTKSSS
+479 NGNSGSTKSSS

-504 SLRAAQKTVTE
+504 SLRAAQKTVTD

-524 PDDKAFDKVKADLKV
+524 PDDKAFEKTKADLKA
-539 AEKIVDDIKKKM
+539 AEKIVEDIKKKM
-551 SDPDAAKALVEQYDE
+551 SDPDAAKTLVEQYDE

-597 ELQKLGLKPIE
+597 ELQKLGIKPIE

-614 KWDELFDKD
+614 KWDGVFDID

-634 EASKKINDIV
+634 DAVKKINDIV
-644 KEYNIG
+644 KGYNIG
-650 IIDKETA
+650 IIDEEKA
-657 KKQIEAINTELQKL
+657 KTQIEAINNELKKLGLKPIEIKLKGKWDDVFDIDIDTKHLVDQYDDAVKKVNDIVKGYNIGIIDEEKAKTQIETINNELKKL
-671 GLKPIDI
+671 GLKPIDV
-678 KLNPKGK
+678 KLNAKSK
-685 WDGAFDK
+685 WDGAFEK

-717 KEAIDAIN
+717 QEAIDSIN
-725 VERINANLP
+725 VDRINANLP

-752 MQMFGAVG
+752 MQMFDAVS

-793 MVGFKAVMQIM
+793 MVGFEAGMQIM
-804 NVFTTVLGTINTVME
+804 SVFTTVLGTINTLMTTFE
-819 TFTMIQELVTA
+819 TIQELVTA
-830 AKLKDA
+830 AKQKDA
-836 AASSVKAGADTAAA
+836 
-850 TASTAEATAD
+850 
-860 TAAATAAETKAV
+860 
-872 ADTAAATASTTV
+872 
-884 ATADTAATIAS
+884 IAS
-895 GTKAATDTSA
+895 GVQM
-905 ATASGTKAAA
+905 AA
-915 DIAAATAS
+915 DE
-923 TTVATAD
+923 
-930 TAATVA
+930 
-936 SGTKAAT
+936 
-943 DIATAAAS
+943 
-951 GTKAAA
+951 
-957 DIAAATA
+957 
-964 STTVATADTAATV
+964 
-977 ASGTKTATDIAG
+977 
-989 ATASGTKAA
+989 
-998 ADIAA
+998 AA
-1003 AGAAS
+1003 AGSSMKKGGAQMFEAATG
-1008 VEATANTAA
+1008 AGK
-1017 AVSGAAKSVSWVP
+1017 AVSWLP
-1030 IVGPILAV
+1030 IVGPILA
-1038 AAIAAIIGGIIA
+1038 IAAIGAIMGVMLGVMS
-1050 AANKGK
+1050 KSK

-1090 NLFNMLDNNRV
+1090 NLFNMLDHNRIE
-1101 NNVSASPQNVSFRIQ
+1101 NTSISPQTVSFRIQ
-1116 GDTLVGVI
+1116 GDTLVGAI

>member
-40 SLDQMLQQKNS
+40 SLDKMLQQKNS

-86 VALAQRIDE
+86 VALAKRIDE
-95 LTAKASMFK
+95 LTSKASMFK

-114 TESASDTANWDA
+114 SESASDTANWDA

-144 AGLSEDSV
+144 AGLSEESV

-177 ALQKQSALMLGVRR
+177 ALQKQSALMLGVSR
-191 TQELAAA
+191 TQELALA

-218 TAAQKALNT
+218 TVAQKALNT

-235 LLASAVIALGTAL
+235 LLASAVMALGTAL
-248 VAFAKKSNEAT
+248 IAFAKKSNEAT
-259 KAEKA
+259 KAEEA
-264 RKEAAEEAAESI
+264 RKEAAEEAAE
-276 NDARSKEAKSVGEVT
+276 NVKDARSKEAKSVGEVT

-302 KLDQNDKTS
+302 KLSQNDKTT

-321 NLGLKINNVNDAD
+321 NLGLKINSVNDAD
-334 QVFVTQSAKVIAAL
+334 KVFVTQSANVIAAL
-348 KARAKAEALEEKY
+348 RARAKAEALEEKY

-374 VVRKTAKEGAK
+374 VVRKTAKEGDR
-385 FFTAD
+385 FFTAN

-426 ATKKLQE
+426 ATKKLQD

-440 VAVKAADESTSYWE
+440 VAVKTADESTSYWE

-464 AKAAKEIEGLITKPT
+464 AKAAKEIEGLITTPKT
-479 NGNSDSTKSSS
+479 GNSVSTKSSS
-490 SSKTSDNDDIFDSG
+490 SSTSGSKTSDNDDIFDSG
-504 SLRAAQKTVTE
+504 SLRAAQKLVNE

-524 PDDKAFDKVKADLKV
+524 PDDEAFEKVKADLKA
-539 AEKIVDDIKKKM
+539 AEKVVEDIKKKM
-551 SDPDAAKALVEQYDE
+551 SDPDAAKTLVEQYDE

-597 ELQKLGLKPIE
+597 ELKKLGLKPIE
-608 IKVKNG
+608 IK
-614 KWDELFDKD
+614 
-623 IDTKNLIEQYD
+623 
-634 EASKKINDIV
+634 
-644 KEYNIG
+644 
-650 IIDKETA
+650 
-657 KKQIEAINTELQKL
+657 
-671 GLKPIDI
+671 
-678 KLNPKGK
+678 LNPVVNKGK

-701 SVVQAYS
+701 SVVKAYS

-717 KEAIDAIN
+717 QEAIDAIN
-725 VERINANLP
+725 VDRINANLP
-734 PIHLNLDVEGV
+734 PIYLNLDIEGI
-745 KEGISQA
+745 KEGINQA
-752 MQMFGAVG
+752 MQMFNTFG
-760 SLGNVVSS
+760 SLSSVVSS
-768 INSVYESFKN
+768 INSVYESFNN
-778 LPDAMDEAE
+778 LSTAMDEAE
-787 NGWERF
+787 NSWERF
-793 MVGFKAVMQIM
+793 MVGFDAGMKIM
-804 NVFTTVLGTINTVME
+804 NVFTTILETINTLMT
-819 TFTMIQELVTA
+819 TFQTIQELVTA

-836 AASSVKAGADTAAA
+836 AATSVQIAADTEGAGATMTKAGANM
-850 TASTAEATAD
+850 AET
-860 TAAATAAETKAV
+860 ATAAGKAV
-872 ADTAAATASTTV
+872 SWIPVVGPVLAAAAIG
-884 ATADTAATIAS
+884 TIM
-895 GTKAATDTSA
+895 G
-905 ATASGTKAAA
+905 
-915 DIAAATAS
+915 ILL
-923 TTVATAD
+923 
-930 TAATVA
+930 
-936 SGTKAAT
+936 
-943 DIATAAAS
+943 
-951 GTKAAA
+951 
-957 DIAAATA
+957 
-964 STTVATADTAATV
+964 
-977 ASGTKTATDIAG
+977 
-989 ATASGTKAA
+989 
-998 ADIAA
+998 
-1003 AGAAS
+1003 S
-1008 VEATANTAA
+1008 VI
-1017 AVSGAAKSVSWVP
+1017 SKS
-1030 IVGPILAV
+1030 
-1038 AAIAAIIGGIIA
+1038 
-1050 AANKGK
+1050 K

-1063 QGASKIGDFNIARVN
+1063 PGASKIGDFNLVRVN
-1078 GGEMILNNRQQA
+1078 GGELILNQRQQK
-1090 NLFNMLDNNRV
+1090 NLFDMIDKNRV
-1101 NNVSASPQNVSFRIQ
+1101 NNVNNTAGNVVFTIQ
-1116 GDTLVGVI
+1116 GDKLVGVI
-1124 DNYNKKRSRM
+1124 DNYNKKRGRM

>member
-1 MSSVFSVKA
+1 MSSVFSIKA

-86 VALAQRIDE
+86 VALAKRIDE

-177 ALQKQSALMLGVRR
+177 ALQKQSALMLGVLR

-204 TAAEVKGKA
+204 TAAEVKGKE

-218 TAAQKALNT
+218 TVAQKALNT

-248 VAFAKKSNEAT
+248 FAFAKKSNEAT

-276 NDARSKEAKSVGEVT
+276 KDARSKEAKSVGEVT

-302 KLDQNDKTS
+302 KLDQNDKIT

-348 KARAKAEALEEKY
+348 QARAKAEALEEKY

-374 VVRKTAKEGAK
+374 VVRKTAKEGDR
-385 FFTAD
+385 FFAAD

-454 NRMVEAANEA
+454 NRMVDAANEA

-479 NGNSDSTKSSS
+479 NGNSGSTKSSS
-490 SSKTSDNDDIFDSG
+490 SYKTSDNDDIFDSG
-504 SLRAAQKTVTE
+504 SLRAAQKTVTD

-524 PDDKAFDKVKADLKV
+524 PDDKAFDKVKADLKA
-539 AEKIVDDIKKKM
+539 AEKIVEDIKKKM
-551 SDPDAAKALVEQYDE
+551 SDPDAAKTLVEQYDE

-571 NDIVKEYNIGI
+571 NNIVKEYNIGI

-614 KWDELFDKD
+614 KWDGVFDID

-634 EASKKINDIV
+634 DAVKKINDIV
-644 KEYNIG
+644 KGYNIG
-650 IIDKETA
+650 IIDEEKA
-657 KKQIEAINTELQKL
+657 KAQIEAINAELKKL

-752 MQMFGAVG
+752 MQMFDAVS

-793 MVGFKAVMQIM
+793 MVGFEAGMQIM
-804 NVFTTVLGTINTVME
+804 SVFTTVLGTINTLMT
-819 TFTMIQELVTA
+819 TFQTIQELVTA
-830 AKLKDA
+830 AKIKDA
-836 AASSVKAGADTAAA
+836 AASSVQTAADEAAAAATMTKAGANM
-850 TASTAEATAD
+850 
-860 TAAATAAETKAV
+860 AETATGAGKAV
-872 ADTAAATASTTV
+872 
-884 ATADTAATIAS
+884 
-895 GTKAATDTSA
+895 
-905 ATASGTKAAA
+905 
-915 DIAAATAS
+915 
-923 TTVATAD
+923 
-930 TAATVA
+930 
-936 SGTKAAT
+936 
-943 DIATAAAS
+943 
-951 GTKAAA
+951 
-957 DIAAATA
+957 
-964 STTVATADTAATV
+964 
-977 ASGTKTATDIAG
+977 
-989 ATASGTKAA
+989 
-998 ADIAA
+998 
-1003 AGAAS
+1003 
-1008 VEATANTAA
+1008 
-1017 AVSGAAKSVSWVP
+1017 SWLP
-1030 IVGPILAV
+1030 IVGPILA
-1038 AAIAAIIGGIIA
+1038 IAAIGAIMGVMLGVMS
-1050 AANKGK
+1050 KSK

-1063 QGASKIGDFNIARVN
+1063 SNASKIGDFNIARVN

-1090 NLFNMLDNNRV
+1090 NLFNMLDHNRIDKT
-1101 NNVSASPQNVSFRIQ
+1101 STSPQNVSFRIQ

>member
-86 VALAQRIDE
+86 IALAQRIDE
-95 LTAKASMFK
+95 LTNKASMFK

-114 TESASDTANWDA
+114 SESASDTANWDA

-144 AGLSEDSV
+144 AGLSEESV

-191 TQELAAA
+191 TQELALA

-204 TAAEVKGKA
+204 TAAEVKGKV

-227 VAKANPYV
+227 VAKANPYI

-259 KAEKA
+259 KAEEA
-264 RKEAAEEAAESI
+264 RKQAAEEAAENI
-276 NDARSKEAKSVGEVT
+276 KDTRNKEAKAVGEVT

-302 KLDQNDKTS
+302 KLDQNDKIT

-321 NLGLKINNVNDAD
+321 NLGLKINSVNDAD
-334 QVFVTQSAKVIAAL
+334 QIFVTQSANVIAAL
-348 KARAKAEALEEKY
+348 RARAKAEALEEKY

-374 VVRKTAKEGAK
+374 VVRKTAKEGDR

-390 GKVPEPLKEA
+390 GKVPKPLKEA

-419 TYILTPE
+419 TFILTPE
-426 ATKKLQE
+426 ATKKLQD

-454 NRMVEAANEA
+454 NRMIEAANEA
-464 AKAAKEIEGLITKPT
+464 AKAAKEIEGLITKPK
-479 NGNSDSTKSSS
+479 NGNSVSTNSSS
-490 SSKTSDNDDIFDSG
+490 ISTSGSKISNPEDIFDSG
-504 SLRAAQKTVTE
+504 SLRAAQKLVND

-524 PDDKAFDKVKADLKV
+524 PDDEAFEKVKADLKA
-539 AEKIVDDIKKKM
+539 AEKNVEDIKKKM
-551 SDPDAAKALVEQYDE
+551 ADPDAAKTLVEQYDD
-566 ASKKI
+566 AVKMI
-571 NDIVKEYNIGI
+571 NSIVKEYNIGI

-614 KWDELFDKD
+614 KWDELFDTD

-650 IIDKETA
+650 IIDEETA
-657 KKQIEAINTELQKL
+657 KTQIEAINAELKKL
-671 GLKPIDI
+671 GLKPIEI
-678 KLNPKGK
+678 KLNPVVNKGK
-685 WDGAFDK
+685 WAGAFDK
-692 DNDTKTAVD
+692 DNDTKTAID
-701 SVVQAYS
+701 SVVKAYS

-717 KEAIDAIN
+717 QEAIDAIN
-725 VERINANLP
+725 VERINANLQ
-734 PIHLNLDVEGV
+734 PIYLNLDIEGV
-745 KEGISQA
+745 KQGIDKA
-752 MQMFGAVG
+752 MQMFDTFG

-768 INSVYESFKN
+768 INSVYESFNN
-778 LPDAMDEAE
+778 LSTAMDEAE
-787 NGWERF
+787 NSWERF
-793 MVGFKAVMQIM
+793 MIGFDAGMKIM
-804 NVFTTVLGTINTVME
+804 NVFTTILGTINTLMT
-819 TFTMIQELVTA
+819 TFQAIQELVTA

-836 AASSVKAGADTAAA
+836 AATSVQIAADTEGAGATMTKAGANM
-850 TASTAEATAD
+850 AET
-860 TAAATAAETKAV
+860 ATAAGKAV
-872 ADTAAATASTTV
+872 SWIPVVGPVLAAAAIG
-884 ATADTAATIAS
+884 TIM
-895 GTKAATDTSA
+895 G
-905 ATASGTKAAA
+905 
-915 DIAAATAS
+915 ILL
-923 TTVATAD
+923 
-930 TAATVA
+930 
-936 SGTKAAT
+936 
-943 DIATAAAS
+943 
-951 GTKAAA
+951 
-957 DIAAATA
+957 
-964 STTVATADTAATV
+964 
-977 ASGTKTATDIAG
+977 
-989 ATASGTKAA
+989 
-998 ADIAA
+998 
-1003 AGAAS
+1003 S
-1008 VEATANTAA
+1008 VI
-1017 AVSGAAKSVSWVP
+1017 SKS
-1030 IVGPILAV
+1030 
-1038 AAIAAIIGGIIA
+1038 
-1050 AANKGK
+1050 K

-1063 QGASKIGDFNIARVN
+1063 PGASKIGDFNLVRVN
-1078 GGEMILNNRQQA
+1078 GGELILNQRQQK
-1090 NLFNMLDNNRV
+1090 NLFDMIDKNRV
-1101 NNVSASPQNVSFRIQ
+1101 NNVNNTAGNVVFTIQ
-1116 GDTLVGVI
+1116 GDKLVGVL
-1124 DNYNKKRSRM
+1124 DNYNKKRGRM

>member
-1 MSSVFSVKA
+1 MSQFSVKA
-10 SFDGGDLV
+10 TFDGADLV

-24 KKEVKGI
+24 KKEVKGL
-31 ENAGEDAKK
+31 ETVGEDAKK

-61 LTKQLTDLTVNYRS
+61 LTQQLTDLTVNYRK

-86 VALAQRIDE
+86 IALAKRINE
-95 LTAKASMFK
+95 LTAKASEFK

-114 TESASDTANWDA
+114 SESASDTANWDA

-132 VSTSALQSFTGV
+132 VSTSALQSLTGV
-144 AGLSEDSV
+144 AGLSEESV
-152 EELTRTIAAMQ
+152 EGLTRTIAAMQ

-191 TQELAAA
+191 VQELAAA
-198 TAIKLK
+198 GAIKLK

-248 VAFAKKSNEAT
+248 VAFAKKSSEAT

-276 NDARSKEAKSVGEVT
+276 KDARSKEAKSVGEVT
-291 AKYRILQIEYS
+291 AKYRILQLEYS
-302 KLDQNDKTS
+302 KLDQNDKIT

-321 NLGLKINNVNDAD
+321 NLGLKINSVNEAD
-334 QVFVTQSAKVIAAL
+334 QVFVTQSTQVIAAL
-348 KARAKAEALEEKY
+348 RARAKAEALEEKY

-374 VVRKTAKEGAK
+374 VVRKTAKEGAR

-390 GKVPEPLKEA
+390 GKVPKALKEA
-400 GLTEKELK
+400 GLTEKDLK

-479 NGNSDSTKSSS
+479 NGNSTSTKSSS

-524 PDDKAFDKVKADLKV
+524 PDDKAFEKTKADLKA
-539 AEKIVDDIKKKM
+539 AEKIVEDIKKKM
-551 SDPDAAKALVEQYDE
+551 ADPDAAKTLVEQYDE

-587 AKKQI
+587 AKTQI

-608 IKVKNG
+608 IK
-614 KWDELFDKD
+614 
-623 IDTKNLIEQYD
+623 
-634 EASKKINDIV
+634 
-644 KEYNIG
+644 
-650 IIDKETA
+650 
-657 KKQIEAINTELQKL
+657 
-671 GLKPIDI
+671 
-678 KLNPKGK
+678 LNPVVNKGK

-701 SVVQAYS
+701 SVVKAYS

-717 KEAIDAIN
+717 QEAINAIN

-734 PIHLNLDVEGV
+734 PIYLNLDIEGV
-745 KEGISQA
+745 KQGIDKA
-752 MQMFGAVG
+752 MQMFDTFG

-768 INSVYESFKN
+768 INSVYESFNN
-778 LPDAMDEAE
+778 LSTAMDEAD
-787 NGWERF
+787 NSWERF
-793 MVGFKAVMQIM
+793 MLGFDAGMKIM
-804 NVFTTVLGTINTVME
+804 NVFTTILGTINTLME
-819 TFTMIQELVTA
+819 TFQMIQELVTA

-836 AASSVKAGADTAAA
+836 AASGVQMAADEAAAGSTMTKAGANM
-850 TASTAEATAD
+850 AET
-860 TAAATAAETKAV
+860 ATAAGKAV
-872 ADTAAATASTTV
+872 
-884 ATADTAATIAS
+884 
-895 GTKAATDTSA
+895 
-905 ATASGTKAAA
+905 
-915 DIAAATAS
+915 
-923 TTVATAD
+923 
-930 TAATVA
+930 
-936 SGTKAAT
+936 
-943 DIATAAAS
+943 
-951 GTKAAA
+951 
-957 DIAAATA
+957 
-964 STTVATADTAATV
+964 
-977 ASGTKTATDIAG
+977 
-989 ATASGTKAA
+989 
-998 ADIAA
+998 
-1003 AGAAS
+1003 
-1008 VEATANTAA
+1008 
-1017 AVSGAAKSVSWVP
+1017 SWIPV
-1030 IVGPILAV
+1030 VGPAL
-1038 AAIAAIIGGIIA
+1038 AIAAIGAIMSSLLGVMS
-1050 AANKGK
+1050 KSK

-1063 QGASKIGDFNIARVN
+1063 QGPSKIGDFNLVRVN
-1078 GGEMILNNRQQA
+1078 GGELILNQRQQK
-1090 NLFNMLDNNRV
+1090 NLFDMIDKNRV
-1101 NNVSASPQNVSFRIQ
+1101 NNVNNTAGDVVFTIQ
-1116 GDTLVGVI
+1116 GDKLVGVI
-1124 DNYNKKRSRM
+1124 DNYNKKRGRI

>member
-1 MSSVFSVKA
+1 MSQFSVKG
-10 SFDGGDLV
+10 SFDGADLV

-24 KKEVKGI
+24 KKEIKGL
-31 ENAGEDAKK
+31 ETVGEDAKK
-40 SLDQMLQQKNS
+40 SLDQMLQHKNS
-51 TSNYRRQLMQ
+51 TSNYRRQLME
-61 LTKQLTDLTVNYRS
+61 LTRQLTDLTVNYRS
-75 LSDEEKQSEFG
+75 LSDEGKQSEFG

-95 LTAKASMFK
+95 LTNKASMFK

-114 TESASDTANWDA
+114 SESASDTANWDA

-144 AGLSEDSV
+144 AGLSEESI
-152 EELTRTIAAMQ
+152 EGLTRTIAAMQ

-198 TAIKLK
+198 AAIKLK

-218 TAAQKALNT
+218 TAAQKVLNT
-227 VAKANPYV
+227 VAKANPYI

-264 RKEAAEEAAESI
+264 RKEAAEKAAESI
-276 NDARSKEAKSVGEVT
+276 KDARSKEAKSVGEVT

-302 KLDQNDKTS
+302 KLSQNAKTT

-321 NLGLKINNVNDAD
+321 DLGLKINNVNDAD

-348 KARAKAEALEEKY
+348 QARAKAEALEEKY

-374 VVRKTAKEGAK
+374 VVRKTAKEGDR

-390 GKVPEPLKEA
+390 GKVPKELKEA

-426 ATKKLQE
+426 ATKKLQD

-479 NGNSDSTKSSS
+479 NGNSSSTKGSS
-490 SSKTSDNDDIFDSG
+490 SSKTPDNDDIFDSG
-504 SLRAAQKTVTE
+504 SLRAAQKTVTD

-524 PDDKAFDKVKADLKV
+524 PDDEAFEKVKADLKA
-539 AEKIVDDIKKKM
+539 AEKIVEDIKKKM
-551 SDPDAAKALVEQYDE
+551 SDPDAAKTLVEQYDE
-566 ASKKI
+566 AYKKI

-597 ELQKLGLKPIE
+597 ELQKLGIKPIE

-614 KWDELFDKD
+614 KWDELLDID

-634 EASKKINDIV
+634 GAVKKINDIV
-644 KEYNIG
+644 KSYNIG
-650 IIDKETA
+650 IIDEETA
-657 KKQIEAINTELQKL
+657 KSQIEAINTELKKLGLKPIEIKLKGKWDGVFDIDIDTKHLVDQYDDAVKKVDDIVKGYNIGIIDEEKAKTQIETINNELKKL

-678 KLNPKGK
+678 KLNPKSK

-701 SVVQAYS
+701 SVVQAYN

-717 KEAIDAIN
+717 QEAIDAIN
-725 VERINANLP
+725 VDRINANLP

-752 MQMFGAVG
+752 MQMFDAVS

-793 MVGFKAVMQIM
+793 MVGFEAGMQIM
-804 NVFTTVLGTINTVME
+804 SVFTTVLGTINTLMT
-819 TFTMIQELVTA
+819 TFQTIQELVTA
-830 AKLKDA
+830 SKIKDA
-836 AASSVKAGADTAAA
+836 AASGVQTAADEAAASATMTKAGANM
-850 TASTAEATAD
+850 
-860 TAAATAAETKAV
+860 AETATGAGKAV
-872 ADTAAATASTTV
+872 
-884 ATADTAATIAS
+884 
-895 GTKAATDTSA
+895 
-905 ATASGTKAAA
+905 
-915 DIAAATAS
+915 
-923 TTVATAD
+923 
-930 TAATVA
+930 
-936 SGTKAAT
+936 
-943 DIATAAAS
+943 
-951 GTKAAA
+951 
-957 DIAAATA
+957 
-964 STTVATADTAATV
+964 
-977 ASGTKTATDIAG
+977 
-989 ATASGTKAA
+989 
-998 ADIAA
+998 
-1003 AGAAS
+1003 
-1008 VEATANTAA
+1008 
-1017 AVSGAAKSVSWVP
+1017 SWLP
-1030 IVGPILAV
+1030 IVGPILA
-1038 AAIAAIIGGIIA
+1038 IAAIGAIMGVMLGVMS
-1050 AANKGK
+1050 KSK

-1063 QGASKIGDFNIARVN
+1063 SNASKIGDFNIARVN

-1090 NLFNMLDNNRV
+1090 NLFKMLDHNRID
-1101 NNVSASPQNVSFRIQ
+1101 NTSISPQTVSFRIQ
-1116 GDTLVGVI
+1116 GDTLVGAI

>member
-1 MSSVFSVKA
+1 MSQFSVKA
-10 SFDGGDLV
+10 TFDGADLV

-40 SLDQMLQQKNS
+40 SLDQMLQHKNS
-51 TSNYRRQLMQ
+51 TSNYRRQLME
-61 LTKQLTDLTVNYRS
+61 LTRQLTDLTVNYRS

-95 LTAKASMFK
+95 LTSKASMFK

-114 TESASDTANWDA
+114 SESASDTANWDA

-144 AGLSEDSV
+144 AGLSEESV
-152 EELTRTIAAMQ
+152 EGLTRTIAAMQ

-191 TQELAAA
+191 VQELAAA
-198 TAIKLK
+198 GAIKVK

-235 LLASAVIALGTAL
+235 LLASAVMALGTAL
-248 VAFAKKSNEAT
+248 VAFAKKSSEAT

-264 RKEAAEEAAESI
+264 RNEAAEEAAE
-276 NDARSKEAKSVGEVT
+276 NVKDARSKEAKSVGEVT

-302 KLDQNDKTS
+302 KLDQNDKTT

-321 NLGLKINNVNDAD
+321 NLGIKINSVNDAD
-334 QVFVTQSAKVIAAL
+334 KVFVTQSSQVIAAL
-348 KARAKAEALEEKY
+348 RARAKAEALEEKY

-374 VVRKTAKEGAK
+374 VVRKTAKEGAR

-390 GKVPEPLKEA
+390 GKVPKALKEA
-400 GLTEKELK
+400 GLTEKDLK

-419 TYILTPE
+419 TYILTKE

-433 YYDTQYD
+433 YYDKQYE
-440 VAVKAADESTSYWE
+440 VAVKAADDSTSYWE

-464 AKAAKEIEGLITKPT
+464 TKAAKEIEGLITKPK
-479 NGNSDSTKSSS
+479 NGNSESTKSSS

-504 SLRAAQKTVTE
+504 SLRAAQKTVTD

-524 PDDKAFDKVKADLKV
+524 PDDEAFDKVKADLKA
-539 AEKIVDDIKKKM
+539 AEKIVEDIKKKM
-551 SDPDAAKALVEQYDE
+551 ADPESAKTLVEQYDD
-566 ASKKI
+566 AAKKI
-571 NDIVKEYNIGI
+571 NGIVKEYNIGI

-587 AKKQI
+587 AKTQI

-608 IKVKNG
+608 IKLTPVVN
-614 KWDELFDKD
+614 
-623 IDTKNLIEQYD
+623 
-634 EASKKINDIV
+634 
-644 KEYNIG
+644 
-650 IIDKETA
+650 
-657 KKQIEAINTELQKL
+657 
-671 GLKPIDI
+671 
-678 KLNPKGK
+678 KGK

-701 SVVQAYS
+701 SVVKAYS

-717 KEAIDAIN
+717 QEAIDAIN

-734 PIHLNLDVEGV
+734 PIYLNLDIEGV
-745 KEGISQA
+745 RQGIDKA
-752 MQMFGAVG
+752 MQMFDTFG

-768 INSVYESFKN
+768 INSVYESFNN
-778 LPDAMDEAE
+778 LSTAMDEAE

-793 MVGFKAVMQIM
+793 MLGFDAGMKIM
-804 NVFTTVLGTINTVME
+804 NVFTTILGTINTLME
-819 TFTMIQELVTA
+819 TFQMIQELVTA
-830 AKLKDA
+830 SKLKDA
-836 AASSVKAGADTAAA
+836 AATGVQMAADEAAAGSTMTKAGANM
-850 TASTAEATAD
+850 AET
-860 TAAATAAETKAV
+860 ATAAGKAV
-872 ADTAAATASTTV
+872 
-884 ATADTAATIAS
+884 
-895 GTKAATDTSA
+895 
-905 ATASGTKAAA
+905 
-915 DIAAATAS
+915 
-923 TTVATAD
+923 
-930 TAATVA
+930 
-936 SGTKAAT
+936 
-943 DIATAAAS
+943 
-951 GTKAAA
+951 
-957 DIAAATA
+957 
-964 STTVATADTAATV
+964 
-977 ASGTKTATDIAG
+977 
-989 ATASGTKAA
+989 
-998 ADIAA
+998 
-1003 AGAAS
+1003 
-1008 VEATANTAA
+1008 
-1017 AVSGAAKSVSWVP
+1017 SWIPV
-1030 IVGPILAV
+1030 VGPALAIT
-1038 AAIAAIIGGIIA
+1038 AIGAIMSALLGVMS
-1050 AANKGK
+1050 KSK

-1063 QGASKIGDFNIARVN
+1063 SNPSKIGDFNIARVN

-1090 NLFNMLDNNRV
+1090 NLFNMLDHNRIE
-1101 NNVSASPQNVSFRIQ
+1101 NTSISPQEVSFKIQ

-1124 DNYNKKRSRM
+1124 DNYNKKRGRI